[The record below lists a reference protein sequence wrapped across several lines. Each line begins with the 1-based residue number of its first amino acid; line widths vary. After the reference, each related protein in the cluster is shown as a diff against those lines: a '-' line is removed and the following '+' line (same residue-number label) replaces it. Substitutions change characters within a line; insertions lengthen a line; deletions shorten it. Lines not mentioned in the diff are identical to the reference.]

1 MTCLNNKSVLITG
14 GSSGLGAAAAIL
26 MAKDGAKIAIAA
38 RRRLQGEEV
47 VQKIEAAGGEAT
59 FIEADVTKSTDV
71 ERMVDEVVKHYGRL
85 DCAVNNA
92 GVAKPF
98 VAVADIEEEDWN
110 TTIGVNLTGVWLCM
124 KYEIR
129 AMLMSG
135 GGSIVN
141 ISSIYGQKPSDLGD
155 SAYSASK
162 HGVIG
167 LSGSAAIDYAKDGI
181 RVNSVCP
188 GFCHSEMVDPEF
200 EAQPELAK
208 AILNRHSAV
217 ARLGESDEAAATM
230 AWLCSD
236 ESSFVNGATLT
247 VDGGTTTR
255 LY

>member
-47 VQKIEAAGGEAT
+47 VQKIEAAGGEAI

-71 ERMVDEVVKHYGRL
+71 EQMVDEVVKHYGRL

-129 AMLMSG
+129 AMLISG

-200 EAQPELAK
+200 KAQPELAK